1 VTEWFNRR
9 IRDDAPY
16 RAMGLILR
24 VRVRGE
30 DVAILGFMAC
40 SHGFGFEFR
49 LGLGNG
55 VELTN

>member
-1 VTEWFNRR
+1 
-9 IRDDAPY
+9 
-16 RAMGLILR
+16 MGLILR
-24 VRVRGE
+24 VRVE

>member
-1 VTEWFNRR
+1 MTEWFNRR

-16 RAMGLILR
+16 RAMGLIL
-24 VRVRGE
+24 RVRGE

-55 VELTN
+55 VELTD